1 MTSTDSFRAAMRER
15 GIAYDGFIA
24 PDGKLHRFKAEG
36 DSDASSWYVLHDDGK
51 FMAGAFGCWRRSLNE
66 KWNSANG
73 DQLTA
78 DEKRLMSQRWREA
91 DNARKTDEEKRQT
104 EAKIRASTMLSAA
117 AAVVAHPYLER
128 KRVGVHGEIR
138 CNDQGCLLLALRDAQ
153 AVLHSLQ
160 FIAPDKRFH
169 DGRDKDFLPGGKVQG
184 CFYEISD
191 NPAGP
196 LIICEGYATGASI
209 HEATGW
215 ATVCAMSCGNLGP
228 VATALRKKFPG
239 RTLVIASDNDR
250 FTDKNPGVLKAT
262 EAAKAAGAHL
272 AVPDFAD
279 EDTLSTDFND
289 LARLAGP
296 EAVARVITKAIPVF
310 ATPLGEL
317 QLPPDEDPTELL
329 KHRFL
334 CQRMSLLIIGPTG
347 KGKSSLLLQALI
359 CWSLGKEFFG
369 IKPTRCLSSIYVQAE
384 NDDGDI
390 ASMRDGIATGL
401 GLSEEERRQAFA
413 RVLVFTETCLTGK
426 RFCEE
431 VLRKLLQNHH
441 PDLLAIDP
449 ALSYLGADTKEQRDV
464 GAFLRTY
471 LNPLLFDFNCAGI
484 INHHTN
490 KIGAGSG
497 SADDSEQRD
506 FAYYGSG
513 SAEWANWARA
523 ILALEPT
530 RTKGVYRMHAGKR
543 GQKLHWT
550 QPGTDPENPVPRYAA
565 VIAHSRDPK
574 IIHWRQADPYE
585 VDEVALSKSGR
596 RSKIDPIKVADLLS
610 EKSLPYKDWSKLAME
625 TYDISFATF
634 KRAKAA
640 LGEKVL
646 RSKTNGNWCL
656 VSDRQDDL
664 PPSQP

>member
-78 DEKRLMSQRWREA
+78 EEKRLLSQRWREA

-104 EAKIRASTMLSAA
+104 EAKIKASQLLSGAA
-117 AAVVAHPYLER
+117 ACVSHPYLER
-128 KRVGVHGEIR
+128 KRVAAFGAIR
-138 CNDQGCLLLALRDAQ
+138 SDDRGCLLLPLCDVQ
-153 AVLHSLQ
+153 GVLHSLQ

-196 LIICEGYATGASI
+196 LVICEGYATGASI

-215 ATVCAMSCGNLGP
+215 ATVCAMFCGNL
-228 VATALRKKFPG
+228 KKVPG
-239 RTLVIASDNDR
+239 RTLVIAADNDR

-401 GLSEEERRQAFA
+401 GLTEEERRQAFA

-550 QPGTDPENPVPRYAA
+550 QPGSNPESPTPRYAA
-565 VIAHSRDPK
+565 IIAHSKDPK
-574 IIHWRQADPYE
+574 IIHWREADPAE
-585 VDEVALSKSGR
+585 VEEANVSKTGR
-596 RSKIDPIKVADLLS
+596 RSKIDPAKVGDLLS
-610 EKSLPYKDWSKLAME
+610 EKSLPYKDWLKLAME
-625 TYDISFATF
+625 TYDISLATF
-634 KRAKAA
+634 KRCKTQ
-640 LGEKVL
+640 LGDRVL
-646 RSKTNGNWCL
+646 RSKVSGNWCL
-656 VSDRQDDL
+656 VSTRQEEL
-664 PPSQP
+664 PS